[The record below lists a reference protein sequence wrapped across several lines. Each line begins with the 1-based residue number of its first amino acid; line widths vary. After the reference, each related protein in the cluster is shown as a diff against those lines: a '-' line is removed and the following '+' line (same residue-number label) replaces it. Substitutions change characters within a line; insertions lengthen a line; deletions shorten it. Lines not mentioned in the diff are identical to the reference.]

1 MTHHI
6 FTMTEI
12 ILINTG
18 TWKHFL
24 RYMYQKVLPAMFM
37 NITTPPYH
45 LTEFKLCRVRN
56 SARSVESYCTFVTYH
71 IRTLKSY
78 FITWAPSGRPSN
90 KGCETGPTVYRPY
103 PSRLESLT
111 ICRCITKAAIS
122 PQSFK
127 DPEWWSGW
135 GF

>member
-71 IRTLKSY
+71 IRTLKILLI
-78 FITWAPSGRPSN
+78 FITWVPSGRPSN
-90 KGCETGPTVYRPY
+90 YEH
-103 PSRLESLT
+103 LT
-111 ICRCITKAAIS
+111 KH
-122 PQSFK
+122 QSHY
-127 DPEWWSGW
+127 GVM
-135 GF
+135 